1 MGAGLLLA
9 PLRTGAAH
17 VVALRP
23 VGIEQVLHE
32 RATELGKTV
41 KTARRH
47 LSGAESGGEARC
59 GPDSHGTARE
69 SVAGST
75 LTLGATQAQSCNP
88 AHTLADL
95 SCRVAFRS
103 RRPPLWRRHD
113 ILGAV
118 AIAAPRPWRPRGRL
132 AAKTRQRGTDP
143 GGVRRRRYRRAS
155 RATSGR
161 GRACSAARAGRGRTG
176 S

>member
-1 MGAGLLLA
+1 MNPAVRQAPDYDGSDPGARQLARGIGARRMGAGLLLA

-17 VVALRP
+17 IVALRP

-47 LSGAESGGEARC
+47 LSGAESGGETRC
-59 GPDSHGTARE
+59 GPGSHGTARE

-88 AHTLADL
+88 AHTVADL
-95 SCRVAFRS
+95 SCRVAFLS
-103 RRPPLWRRHD
+103 RRRRRWRCRG
-113 ILGAV
+113 IRGAV
-118 AIAAPRPWRPRGRL
+118 AVAAPWPWRPRERL
-132 AAKTRQRGTDP
+132 AAKSRQW
-143 GGVRRRRYRRAS
+143 
-155 RATSGR
+155 
-161 GRACSAARAGRGRTG
+161 
-176 S
+176 